1 MLNALSLTRIVG
13 FIFLLCAFSSAS
25 AEELSTRP
33 MPQLLG
39 QIEQKEDDPMN
50 VGVVRTLT
58 LSASGVVQNKHWTS
72 KDIDRDLRLAQRPS
86 GGTKTI
92 RCESRGE
99 RHEYCRTA
107 TRGRVRLERQ
117 LSNTPC
123 RQYSTWGSDG
133 DGSGIWVRNGC
144 RGIFVVEEYRHTY
157 PDSWWGWGRTV
168 TCKSERFRY
177 NHCTLDRRGRRVRLE
192 RQLSDTPC
200 RRGESW
206 GVDREGVWVDRG
218 CAAVFTIQ

>member
-1 MLNALSLTRIVG
+1 MLNPLSLTRAVCC
-13 FIFLLCAFSSAS
+13 FFLLCSFGSAS
-25 AEELSTRP
+25 AEELRALP
-33 MPQLLG
+33 MPQLLD
-39 QIEQKEDDPMN
+39 QIEQRGNDPMHGELALSA
-50 VGVVRTLT
+50 VGVM
-58 LSASGVVQNKHWTS
+58 QNPHWAA

-99 RHEYCRTA
+99 RYEYCRTS

-117 LSNTPC
+117 LSSAPC
-123 RQYSTWGSDG
+123 RQYSTWGTDG

-157 PDSWWGWGRTV
+157 PDNWWGWGRTV

-177 NHCTLDRRGRRVRLE
+177 NHCTVDRRGRRVRLE

-200 RRGESW
+200 RRGETW
-206 GVDREGVWVDRG
+206 GLDREGIWVDRG

>member
-1 MLNALSLTRIVG
+1 MLNTFSLMRIACCL
-13 FIFLLCAFSSAS
+13 ILLCSFGSVF
-25 AEELSTRP
+25 AEELRTLP
-33 MPQLLG
+33 IPQFMG
-39 QIEQKEDDPMN
+39 QIDQGENDLMH
-50 VGVVRTLT
+50 GGLA
-58 LSASGVVQNKHWTS
+58 LSASGVVQNKRS
-72 KDIDRDLRLAQRPS
+72 RDIDRDFRLAQRPS
-86 GGTKTI
+86 AGTKTI

-99 RHEYCRTA
+99 RYEYCRTS

-123 RQYSTWGSDG
+123 RQYSTWGTDG

-157 PDSWWGWGRTV
+157 PDNWWGWGRSV

-200 RRGESW
+200 RRGENW